1 MWLLVGEERKRVK
14 TVEFSEAD
22 LELLYDACVFYGGR
36 LTAINKE
43 LIGCIEVAVKLE
55 GKAKKAYQMALRI
68 AKQMGDK
75 E

>member
-1 MWLLVGEERKRVK
+1 MCLLVGEECKGVK

-22 LELLYDACVFYGGR
+22 LELLYDACVFNGGR

-55 GKAKKAYQMALRI
+55 GKAKEAYQMALRI

>member
-1 MWLLVGEERKRVK
+1 MGEECKGVK

-22 LELLYDACVFYGGR
+22 LVELLYDACVFYGGR

>member
-1 MWLLVGEERKRVK
+1 MGEECKGTK
-14 TVEFSEAD
+14 TVEFSETD

-55 GKAKKAYQMALRI
+55 SKAKEAYQIAVRI

>member
-1 MWLLVGEERKRVK
+1 MGEEYKGVK
-14 TVEFSEAD
+14 TVEFSEAE

-55 GKAKKAYQMALRI
+55 GKA
-68 AKQMGDK
+68 
-75 E
+75 

>member
-1 MWLLVGEERKRVK
+1 MGEEHKGVK
-14 TVEFSEAD
+14 TVEFSETD

-36 LTAINKE
+36 LTAINQE

-55 GKAKKAYQMALRI
+55 GKAKEDYQMALRI
-68 AKQMGDK
+68 AKQMDGK

>member
-1 MWLLVGEERKRVK
+1 MGEEYKGVK
-14 TVEFSEAD
+14 TAEFSEAE

-36 LTAINKE
+36 LTAINQE
-43 LIGCIEVAVKLE
+43 LIGCMGVAVKLE
-55 GKAKKAYQMALRI
+55 GKAKEAYQMALRI

>member
-1 MWLLVGEERKRVK
+1 MEEECKGVK
-14 TVEFSEAD
+14 TVEFSETD

-36 LTAINKE
+36 LAAINKE

-55 GKAKKAYQMALRI
+55 GKAKEAYQMALRI

>member
-1 MWLLVGEERKRVK
+1 MGEERKGTK
-14 TVEFSEAD
+14 TVEFSETD
-22 LELLYDACVFYGGR
+22 LELLYDVCIFYGSR

-55 GKAKKAYQMALRI
+55 SKAKEAYQMEVRI
-68 AKQMGDK
+68 AKQMDGK

>member
-1 MWLLVGEERKRVK
+1 MEEECKGVK
-14 TVEFSEAD
+14 TVEFSETD
-22 LELLYDACVFYGGR
+22 LELLYDACVFFFVC

>member
-1 MWLLVGEERKRVK
+1 MGEECKGTK
-14 TVEFSEAD
+14 TVEFSETD

-43 LIGCIEVAVKLE
+43 LIDCIEVAVKLE
-55 GKAKKAYQMALRI
+55 GKAKEAYQMALRI